1 MGQASLIVQSRQ
13 DSFVSKQ
20 PWALPSLQDEL
31 WKAVQDH
38 PTLAMS
44 EAPSWG
50 KESSASHQWGGCS
63 SSSLFSPGFYLAGDN
78 TNSHFQAAE
87 VNGSAGKSILF
98 KTWQRVKQGSR
109 QHGAWR
115 RQAALNMWYSPVC
128 RRWATTPWTPGA
140 PGLCQVM
147 QVHFSWKP
155 KCRLSAVLTRVL
167 YATSG
172 SVLPTIIIFMDHFP
186 SLDKSTIS
194 SISVKC
200 FLIPRHAIT
209 NFWR

>member
-1 MGQASLIVQSRQ
+1 MSGADRTPLSQNNAGPFLLCKMNYEKLYKTIP
-13 DSFVSKQ
+13 
-20 PWALPSLQDEL
+20 PWLCQKLRPGAGRAVPAAGEVEAL
-31 WKAVQDH
+31 
-38 PTLAMS
+38 
-44 EAPSWG
+44 AP
-50 KESSASHQWGGCS
+50 AFSH
-63 SSSLFSPGFYLAGDN
+63 LAGDN

-109 QHGAWR
+109 QHGAR
-115 RQAALNMWYSPVC
+115 TRQAALNMWHSPVC

-140 PGLCQVM
+140 PGLCQAM
-147 QVHFSWKP
+147 QVYFSWKP
-155 KCRLSAVLTRVL
+155 KCRLSTVLTRVL

-209 NFWR
+209 NF